1 MVYNKY
7 INVHIYVYI
16 LMTFRPM
23 LLVQKSLCYM
33 LLLLSILFLC
43 FLCFFLGNDKL
54 KYPINS
60 QCLSNESQVRSHWP
74 LAFFSLNNVKL
85 ISRASPHWGRV
96 THICVSTIT
105 SIGSGILWIRPLGTN
120 FGETFIKIHISSLIT
135 HLRNGVTIV
144 PFNYVVIILCHVFI
158 I

>member
-1 MVYNKY
+1 MY
-7 INVHIYVYI
+7 IFMCTYWWHFDPCFLFKNRYA
-16 LMTFRPM
+16 TCCFCC
-23 LLVQKSLCYM
+23 LCC
-33 LLLLSILFLC
+33 FC
-43 FLCFFLGNDKL
+43 VFLCFFLGNDKL